1 MGGTPDPNAN
11 NPMNKIAGP
20 AGWLIG
26 IITGVGFIGLLYSN
40 AGHHD
45 GDHGADHGADHAED
59 HGEAKADGAAE
70 KAADH

>member
-26 IITGVGFIGLLYSN
+26 IITGVAFIGLLYSN

-45 GDHGADHGADHAED
+45 GDHGADHAED